1 MKNKKN
7 LKSLVIY
14 FTSYVLNMFRKFIFT
29 SWGPSECVIFFKFD
43 LLNMLHYK
51 LVLLHASILCCR
63 GCSGQHGHAFP
74 LHFQLYYYF
83 FLSFN
88 LRLHLYEFKT
98 YSMVPL
104 YVYFTLLWVPFS
116 QLSIHNT
123 ITCVYTYVQFPQ
135 FCIFRA
141 GFL

>member
-1 MKNKKN
+1 
-7 LKSLVIY
+7 
-14 FTSYVLNMFRKFIFT
+14 
-29 SWGPSECVIFFKFD
+29 
-43 LLNMLHYK
+43 MLHYK
-51 LVLLHASILCCR
+51 LVILHASILCCR

-74 LHFQLYYYF
+74 LHFQDIIIIIIIIII
-83 FLSFN
+83 LSFN

-98 YSMVPL
+98 YSIVPL
-104 YVYFTLLWVPFS
+104 YIYFTLFWVPFS
-116 QLSIHNT
+116 QLNIHNT